1 MIFKKP
7 SRYINREIS
16 WLAFNQRVLQEA
28 ENPSVPLIER
38 LRFLGI
44 FSNNL
49 DEFFRVRVATLRRL
63 MEYEKKAKEFYGDN
77 PKVILGQ
84 IKRIVTE
91 FQKRFDA
98 LYFEIKKELEAEKIF
113 LLNESQLL
121 PEHIDFIN
129 NFFEKDLTHSLSPI
143 MLNQVNVF
151 PELKDMTIYLA
162 VKMTNRR
169 KLAKEYSIIEIPTS
183 DFSRFVVLP
192 STDNNSYIILLEDVI
207 RYCLAKVFSTF
218 NYDHFES
225 YTIKVTRDAELD
237 VDNDISESFLE
248 KIAKGVKNRKKGDPV
263 RFVYDSK
270 ISGDLLSY
278 IVQKMGLDQF
288 DTVIPG
294 GRYHNFRDFL
304 KFPSLEK
311 KHLVNPS
318 LRPIPIPVLE
328 KNKSVFQA
336 MREQDILLHFP
347 YHSFS
352 NYIRL
357 LKEAAI
363 DPEVKSIKIT
373 LYRVATE
380 SKVVRALINAAQ
392 NGKEVTA
399 MVELKARFDERS
411 NIKWAERMEEA
422 GVNVIFGVASL
433 KVHSKMTLITREE
446 GGKSIQYTAIST
458 GNFHEG
464 NANVYTDITLLT
476 CNSKISSE
484 IERVFTFLEHPYLIY
499 QYRHLLVS
507 PNHMRK
513 RLYSLIEKE
522 MENAA
527 EGKPSYMLAKINNLV
542 DFEVIDKLYEANK
555 AGVSIK
561 LIVRGICSLIPGIP
575 GLSDKIEVVS
585 IIDRF
590 LEHSRIFIFANGG
603 NELCYISS
611 ADWMTRNLDRR
622 IEVATPIY
630 DPLIKENLKNVILF
644 GLKDNQKARII
655 EENLGNRYKSCG
667 KNKPFRSQVELYKY
681 YHGQSED

>member
-1 MIFKKP
+1 MFKKP

-16 WLAFNQRVLQEA
+16 WLAFNRRVLQEA

-77 PKVILGQ
+77 PKVILSK
-84 IKRIVTE
+84 IKRLVTDY
-91 FQKRFDA
+91 QKRFDSVF
-98 LYFEIKKELEAEKIF
+98 LEIKKELEKEKIF
-113 LLNESQLL
+113 IVNETQLL

-129 NFFEKDLTHSLSPI
+129 DFFESDLTHSLSPI
-143 MLNQVNVF
+143 MLNQVNAF

-162 VKMTNRR
+162 VKMTSKRR
-169 KLAKEYSIIEIPTS
+169 LAKEYSIIEIPTS
-183 DFSRFVVLP
+183 DYSRFIVLP
-192 STDNNSYIILLEDVI
+192 STSENAYIILLDDVI
-207 RYCLAKVFSTF
+207 RFCLHKVFTTF
-218 NYDHFES
+218 NYDHFEA
-225 YTIKVTRDAELD
+225 YTIKITRDAELD

-278 IVQKMGLDQF
+278 IVQKMDLDQF

-294 GRYHNFRDFL
+294 GRYHNFRDFIQ
-304 KFPSLEK
+304 FPSLGK
-311 KHLVNPS
+311 SHLTNPT
-318 LRPIPIPVLE
+318 LRPIPIPILE
-328 KNKSVFQA
+328 QNRSILEAIKK
-336 MREQDILLHFP
+336 QDITLHYP

-352 NYIRL
+352 YYIRL
-357 LKEAAI
+357 LKEAAV
-363 DPEVKSIKIT
+363 DPTVKSIKIS

-433 KVHSKMTLITREE
+433 KVHSKMLLITRTEDE
-446 GGKSIQYTAIST
+446 KLAHYASIST

-476 CNSKISSE
+476 CDNRISSE
-484 IERVFTFLEHPYLIY
+484 IDRVFNFLEHPYRIY
-499 QYRHLLVS
+499 PYRHTLVS

-522 MENAA
+522 MEHAK
-527 EGKPSYMLAKINNLV
+527 EGKQAYMLAKINNLV
-542 DFEVIDKLYEANK
+542 DFEVIEKLYEANK
-555 AGVSIK
+555 AGVTIK

-575 GLSDKIEVVS
+575 GLSENIEVVS

-603 NELCYISS
+603 HEVCYISS

-622 IEVATPIY
+622 VEVAAPIF
-630 DPLIKENLKNVILF
+630 DPKIKEELKNVILY

-655 EENLGNRYKSCG
+655 EENLNNSYKPVGS
-667 KNKPFRSQVELYKY
+667 KKPFRSQTELYKY
-681 YHGQSED
+681 YKAQSKE

>member
-1 MIFKKP
+1 MFKKP

-16 WLAFNQRVLQEA
+16 WLAFNRRVLQEA

-38 LRFLGI
+38 MRFLGI

-77 PKVILGQ
+77 PKVILNR
-84 IKRIVTE
+84 IKHLVTDY
-91 FQKRFDA
+91 QKRFDA
-98 LYFEIKKELEAEKIF
+98 VFQEIKNELEKEKIF
-113 LLNESQLL
+113 LLNENQLL

-129 NFFEKDLTHSLSPI
+129 DFFESSLIHSLSPI
-143 MLNQVNVF
+143 MLNQVNAF

-162 VKMTNRR
+162 VKMTSKRR
-169 KLAKEYSIIEIPTS
+169 LAKEYSIIEIPTTEY
-183 DFSRFVVLP
+183 SRFIVLP
-192 STDNNSYIILLEDVI
+192 SNNENSYIILLEDVI
-207 RYCLAKVFSTF
+207 RFCLHKVFTIF

-225 YTIKVTRDAELD
+225 YTIKITRDAELD

-278 IVQKMGLDQF
+278 IVQKMDLDQF

-294 GRYHNFRDFL
+294 GRYHNFRDFI
-304 KFPSLEK
+304 KFPSLGK
-311 KHLVNPS
+311 AHLVNP
-318 LRPIPIPVLE
+318 PMPAIAIPILE
-328 KNKSVFQA
+328 KHKSMLHA
-336 MREQDILLHFP
+336 IMEQDIVLHYP

-352 NYIRL
+352 YYIRL
-357 LKEAAI
+357 LKEAAV
-363 DPEVKSIKIT
+363 DPDVKSIKIS
-373 LYRVATE
+373 LYRVATD
-380 SKVVRALINAAQ
+380 SKVVKALINAAQ

-433 KVHSKMTLITREE
+433 KVHSKMTLITRQE
-446 GGKSIQYTAIST
+446 GTKLIRYATVST

-464 NANVYTDITLLT
+464 NASVYTDITLLT
-476 CNSKISSE
+476 CDGRIASE
-484 IERVFTFLEHPYLIY
+484 IDRVFNFLEHPYRIY
-499 QYRHLLVS
+499 PYRHTLVS

-513 RLYSLIEKE
+513 RLYTLLEKE
-522 MENAA
+522 MENAKD
-527 EGKPSYMLAKINNLV
+527 GKPAYLLAKINNLV
-542 DFEVIDKLYEANK
+542 DFEVIEKLYEANK
-555 AGVSIK
+555 AGVTIK

-575 GLSDKIEVVS
+575 GLSQNIEVTSV
-585 IIDRF
+585 IDRY

-603 NELCYISS
+603 NELYYISS

-622 IEVATPIY
+622 VEVAAPIF
-630 DPLIKENLKNVILF
+630 DPKIKEELKNVIVF
-644 GLKDNQKARII
+644 GLKDNQKSRII
-655 EENLGNRYKSCG
+655 EENLNNTYKTE
-667 KNKPFRSQVELYKY
+667 KHKKPFRSQLELYKY
-681 YHGQSED
+681 YKAQSEN